1 MSIDGALCDDVI
13 AIEKGWM
20 QLLPKLDASGRQLM
34 YLEPARHDKEG
45 YTSESLVS
53 YICSY
58 PCFVDSKKSHFFLMH
73 LITVDRSFV
82 LLGMLLK
89 WHVVPTKTL
98 AVVWFNWFGERIL
111 QFGTMTSTFTGESTT
126 LSRPAGLVDSIAF
139 TASPK
144 QNSSFIYSAQS
155 SLHCR
160 VKRVELELSGTATS
174 LGVAFSRFYRNMEL
188 QAIWSQ
194 QSWVVRFS

>member
-1 MSIDGALCDDVI
+1 
-13 AIEKGWM
+13 
-20 QLLPKLDASGRQLM
+20 
-34 YLEPARHDKEG
+34 
-45 YTSESLVS
+45 
-53 YICSY
+53 
-58 PCFVDSKKSHFFLMH
+58 
-73 LITVDRSFV
+73 
-82 LLGMLLK
+82 
-89 WHVVPTKTL
+89 
-98 AVVWFNWFGERIL
+98 
-111 QFGTMTSTFTGESTT
+111 

-174 LGVAFSRFYRNMEL
+174 LGMAFSRFYRNMEL
-188 QAIWSQ
+188 QVIWSQ

>member
-89 WHVVPTKTL
+89 WRVVPTKTL
-98 AVVWFNWFGERIL
+98 TVVWFNWFGERIL

-174 LGVAFSRFYRNMEL
+174 LGVAFSRFYRNME
-188 QAIWSQ
+188 
-194 QSWVVRFS
+194 